1 MTIPTREE
9 VHKAWEGITK
19 DGPSAPGTLGLAFLA
34 VKNPIISGVIENMRK
49 SHVARMNSETQL
61 FADAML
67 AGALIYG
74 LNLGLR
80 IGEARAQKPNGNTEP
95 AEPAEPPKPI
105 SNELEAIELFAWLGV
120 DELGSGK
127 IGIKQGRVPAGMIP
141 LVAIDREKIER
152 VWPQIHQQ
160 AQAYGK
166 VISLCRFKF
175 MEVVRRVGGQ

>member
-19 DGPSAPGTLGLAFLA
+19 DGPSAPGTLALAMLA
-34 VKNPIISGVIENMRK
+34 IDNPILRAVLANMRN
-49 SHVARMNSETQL
+49 SFVAQINEETRL

-67 AGALIYG
+67 TGALIYG

-80 IGEARAQKPNGNTEP
+80 IGEARAQKPNGN